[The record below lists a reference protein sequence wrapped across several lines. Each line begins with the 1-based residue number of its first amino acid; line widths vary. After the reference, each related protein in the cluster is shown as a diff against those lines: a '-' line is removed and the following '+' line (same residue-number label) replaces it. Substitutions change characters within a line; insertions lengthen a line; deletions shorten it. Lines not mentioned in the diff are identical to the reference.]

1 MKMIYEW
8 ICSLISYMILMTMIT
23 NLLPDHKYEKYLRLF
38 SGVVFLL
45 LVISPFTNLTGT
57 AAQMAAAFEQIAF
70 QTDVEAMKQEIANVD
85 RERLERLTEEYERAA
100 QENLQNET
108 GGNYGVEEGNVA
120 VIPEAE

>member
-8 ICSLISYMILMTMIT
+8 ICSLVSYMILMTMIT

-70 QTDVEAMKQEIANVD
+70 QTDVEAMKREIANVD